1 MKDFTPITR
10 IIDHSLLHPSMNNQD
25 IIKGCETAKN
35 YHVASVCVK
44 PYAVGMAKELLT
56 GSDVA
61 VGTVVGFPHGNSSSE
76 VKIFE
81 TLQALKEGATEI
93 DMVINIGKALSGD
106 WEYVEKEIRAITYVT
121 QNNNAIVKVIF
132 ENDFL
137 PDDNSKIMLCQICN
151 GIKVDFVKTSTGFGF
166 VKLADGNYN
175 YKGATEH
182 DVALMR
188 KQCNPEIQVK
198 AAGGIRTLKDLLR
211 MQELGAARIGA
222 SATEAI
228 VKEFL
233 ES

>member
-1 MKDFTPITR
+1 MKDFTPITKL
-10 IIDHSLLHPSMNNQD
+10 IDHSLLHPSMSDQE
-25 IIKGCETAKN
+25 IVKGCETAKR
-35 YHVASVCVK
+35 YQVASVCVK
-44 PYAVGMAKELLT
+44 PYSVGMASELLQ

-81 TLQALKEGATEI
+81 ALQALKEGATEI
-93 DMVINIGKALSGD
+93 DMVINIGKVLSGD

-121 QNNNAIVKVIF
+121 QNNGAIVKVIF

-137 PDDNSKIMLCQICN
+137 SDDNAKITLCQICN
-151 GIKVDFVKTSTGFGF
+151 SIKVDFVKTSTGFGF
-166 VKLADGNYN
+166 VKLPDGNYN
-175 YKGATEH
+175 YQGATEH

-188 KQCNPEIQVK
+188 KHCNPEIQVK
-198 AAGGIRTLKDLLR
+198 AAGGVRTLKQLLK
-211 MQELGAARIGA
+211 MQELGATRIGA

>member
-10 IIDHSLLHPSMNNQD
+10 LIDHSLLHPAMTDQE
-25 IIKGCETAKN
+25 IMQGCEIAKK
-35 YHVASVCVK
+35 YKVASVCVK
-44 PYAVGMAKELLT
+44 PYAVSMAKKLLE
-56 GSDVA
+56 GCEVK

-93 DMVINIGKALSGD
+93 DMVINVGKALSAD
-106 WEYVEKEIRAITYVT
+106 WEFVEKEIRAITYVT
-121 QNNNAIVKVIF
+121 QNNDAIIKVIF

-137 PDDNSKIMLCQICN
+137 LNDEQKITLCDICN

-166 VKLADGNYN
+166 VKHPNGDYN

-182 DVALMR
+182 DVTLMR
-188 KQCNPEIQVK
+188 RHCIPEIQVK
-198 AAGGIRTLKDLLR
+198 AAGGVRSLKELLR
-211 MQELGAARIGA
+211 MQELGATRIGA

-233 ES
+233 DT

>member
-1 MKDFTPITR
+1 MKDYTLITR
-10 IIDHSLLHPSMNNQD
+10 LIDHSLLHPAMNDQE
-25 IIKGCETAKN
+25 ILKGCEIAKK
-35 YHVASVCVK
+35 YQVASVCVK
-44 PYAVGMAKELLT
+44 PYAVGMASEFLD
-56 GSDVA
+56 GSNVA

-121 QNNNAIVKVIF
+121 QNNNAIIKVIF
-132 ENDFL
+132 ENDL
-137 PDDNSKIMLCQICN
+137 LVSDDLKIKLCEICN

-166 VKLADGNYN
+166 VKLPEGNYN

-182 DVALMR
+182 DVELMR
-188 KQCNPEIQVK
+188 KHCNQEIQVK
-198 AAGGIRTLKDLLR
+198 AAGGIRTLKKFLR
-211 MQELGAARIGA
+211 MKELGATRIGA

-228 VKEFL
+228 VNEYVG
-233 ES
+233 S